1 MRKQLETYKI
11 NAEGI
16 ELPVVITGGPGLIPE
31 YELVLV
37 TIGVATN
44 AMLDEV
50 RNELIEQVTISSKEI
65 LDPKIIAK
73 LKATFMEKA
82 NVILMQKLPNLAEK
96 VRKYLI
102 AHLLHEMLGL
112 GKLEFLLQDEH
123 LEEIIINSA
132 SEPVR
137 VYHRK
142 YGWLLTNIIVD
153 TEAKIQNYSNI
164 IARRVGRQIT
174 TLTPLLDAH
183 LVSGDR
189 ANAVLYPV
197 SNKGNTITIRKFARD
212 PWTVTD
218 FITSKTCSA
227 EVFALI
233 WLAMQY
239 EMNILVS
246 GGTGSGKT
254 SMLGVCLPF
263 IPYNH
268 RILTVE
274 DARELQLPEHLFWC
288 PLTTRQP
295 NPEGKGEVSMLDL
308 LINALRMRPDR
319 IILGEVRKARDAEVL
334 FEAMHTGHSVYAT
347 LHADSM
353 TETISRIVNPPISV
367 PANLLSAVHLN
378 VVMFRDRRQGIRRVF
393 QIGEFITTDDEGKV
407 SAKPNL
413 LYRWKASNDSI
424 VAHGDRLH
432 LYEQLSRHTGMSM
445 QEITKDLAAKEKIL
459 NWMVKNNLRTIADV
473 GKIMKQ
479 YYLDSAMIVEAA
491 TKNTPLKKVLG

>member
-16 ELPVVITGGPGLIPE
+16 ELPVVITGVPGLIPE

-73 LKATFMEKA
+73 LNATFMEKA

-112 GKLEFLLQDEH
+112 GRLEFLLQDEH

-197 SNKGNTITIRKFARD
+197 SNKGNTIT
-212 PWTVTD
+212 
-218 FITSKTCSA
+218 
-227 EVFALI
+227 
-233 WLAMQY
+233 
-239 EMNILVS
+239 
-246 GGTGSGKT
+246 
-254 SMLGVCLPF
+254 
-263 IPYNH
+263 
-268 RILTVE
+268 
-274 DARELQLPEHLFWC
+274 
-288 PLTTRQP
+288 
-295 NPEGKGEVSMLDL
+295 
-308 LINALRMRPDR
+308 
-319 IILGEVRKARDAEVL
+319 
-334 FEAMHTGHSVYAT
+334 
-347 LHADSM
+347 
-353 TETISRIVNPPISV
+353 
-367 PANLLSAVHLN
+367 
-378 VVMFRDRRQGIRRVF
+378 
-393 QIGEFITTDDEGKV
+393 
-407 SAKPNL
+407 
-413 LYRWKASNDSI
+413 
-424 VAHGDRLH
+424 
-432 LYEQLSRHTGMSM
+432 
-445 QEITKDLAAKEKIL
+445 
-459 NWMVKNNLRTIADV
+459 
-473 GKIMKQ
+473 
-479 YYLDSAMIVEAA
+479 
-491 TKNTPLKKVLG
+491 